1 MAGLHRHAL
10 LTLIA
15 YLFLQH
21 LRLRAAKGGKKKI
34 RRATATTDTAGH
46 SAHAA

>member
-1 MAGLHRHAL
+1 M
-10 LTLIA
+10 TLIA

-21 LRLRAAKGGKKKI
+21 LRLRAATGGKKKSH
-34 RRATATTDTAGH
+34 RTTAATDPAGH